1 MKGVVMLRRKRF
13 FMMLLTMIFATAMVS
28 CNEVKETETTEE
40 MKQQDKQMMGRV
52 AILVAEGFHDG
63 EAYMPMGFLLN
74 QGYEIMVI
82 GPEVGT
88 VKSYNSDF
96 TIEIGKSVRDVSPDD
111 FDALILPGGKGPAL
125 LREIPEVLDFVTA
138 FNATGKTI
146 AAICHGPQVLI
157 TAGLV
162 NGMTCTGVEGIQ
174 GELEDAG
181 AVYIDQSLVKDGNLI
196 TSRVPKDL
204 YDFSKAI
211 AEALANKQM

>member
-1 MKGVVMLRRKRF
+1 MKWERG
-13 FMMLLTMIFATAMVS
+13 FMMMILAMAMAITMVS
-28 CNEVKETETTEE
+28 CQEIVETEKADE
-40 MKQQDKQMMGRV
+40 MKQQDGQIMGRV

-74 QGYEIMVI
+74 QGFEIMVI

-96 TIEIGKSVRDVSPDD
+96 TIDIEKSVRDVSPDD
-111 FDALILPGGKGPAL
+111 FDALVLPGGKGPAL
-125 LREIPEVLDFVTA
+125 LREIPDVLDFVTA

-162 NGMTCTGVEGIQ
+162 DGMTCTGVAGIKD
-174 GELEDAG
+174 ELEAAG
-181 AVYIDQSLVKDGNLI
+181 AVYLDQSLVRDGNLI

-204 YDFSKAI
+204 FDFSNAI
-211 AEALANKQM
+211 AEALAAR